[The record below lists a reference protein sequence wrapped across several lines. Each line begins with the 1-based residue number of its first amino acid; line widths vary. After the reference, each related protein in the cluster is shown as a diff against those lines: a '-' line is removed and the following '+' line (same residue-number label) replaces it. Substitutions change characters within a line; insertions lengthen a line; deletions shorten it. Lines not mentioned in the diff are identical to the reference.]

1 MIVSARLVL
10 VLALFSFAAQPVA
23 AAPLTSDD
31 LDFAFGG
38 KTGASQVEKPA
49 AEAVDPALRLASL
62 QPLSVQEMRGTE
74 GTHWASGPIDHNP
87 GSPGVGVDPP
97 GPPVLRISKPGR

>member
-38 KTGASQVEKPA
+38 KAGASQVEKPA

-74 GTHWASGPIDHNP
+74 GTHWASGPIDHHNP
-87 GSPGVGVDPP
+87 GPPAVNP
-97 GPPVLRISKPGR
+97 GPPVLRIPKPGR